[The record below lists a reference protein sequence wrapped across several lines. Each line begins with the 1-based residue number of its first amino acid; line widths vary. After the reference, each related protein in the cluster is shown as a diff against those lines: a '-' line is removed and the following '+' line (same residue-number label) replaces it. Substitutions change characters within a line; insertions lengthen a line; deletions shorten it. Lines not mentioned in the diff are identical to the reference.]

1 MLKVDYREQDYNGC
15 KFDIYPSHLNEIEG
29 LREMVNHNFL
39 VENPAKTFARNMR
52 NGIYDDLPE
61 NVLEEKAMVINK
73 LSDLWENKPNEN
85 MVMILSRA
93 FQALADDILT

>member
-1 MLKVDYREQDYNGC
+1 
-15 KFDIYPSHLNEIEG
+15 
-29 LREMVNHNFL
+29 MVNHNFL